1 MKRIKSIDIFRGLSM
16 IWMFLGH
23 LLAWWLIR
31 EDIWLSEVCF
41 AILDPLGASAFL
53 FIAGVSTTISYRNRC
68 IKAEF
73 KDDYN
78 MKMARNEYLFR
89 TLFIL
94 IIALIFNLF
103 TAIILN
109 NPLRIWSWNI
119 LQTIAFSLFMAWP
132 LLKTSKIFRIFLG
145 AITWI
150 ANQLILACLYPYR
163 GQPNF
168 YGVLYHLVYTNLE
181 LDPIFSFFTF
191 FLIGT
196 VMGDIIFDIYFLEN
210 QNERKIA
217 LKNRLFLPSLIFGT
231 ILIIFGIL
239 FEINMEYNFGYR
251 TLELPDFLNRGS
263 FSWMIYSL
271 GIELILLSTLAFL
284 EEFEIIK
291 TKKSY
296 KFIFYFS
303 YYSLTI
309 YLAHNLLY
317 FLFLVQL
324 NEINIWFFIT
334 CTIILVGLL
343 LRMIYKRWEDNA
355 SIKVQIARIS
365 LKLARMVEEKKKN
378 KKYSITL

>member
-1 MKRIKSIDIFRGLSM
+1 MV
-16 IWMFLGH
+16 WMFLGH

-53 FIAGVSTTISYRNRC
+53 FIAGVSTTISYRNRR

-89 TLFIL
+89 ALFIF
-94 IIALIFNLF
+94 IIALIFNLS

-109 NPLRIWSWNI
+109 NPLRIWSWNV
-119 LQTIAFSLFMAWP
+119 LQTIAFSLFMTWP
-132 LLKTSKIFRIFLG
+132 LLKTSKIFKIFLG

-168 YGVLYHLVYTNLE
+168 YGVLYHLVYNSLE
-181 LDPIFSFFTF
+181 SDPILSFFTF

-196 VMGDIIFDIYFLEN
+196 VIGDIIFDTYLIKN
-210 QNERKIA
+210 QKERRIS

-239 FEINMEYNFGYR
+239 FEINIEYNFGYR

-284 EEFEIIK
+284 EEFEIMK

-303 YYSLTI
+303 YYSLTV
-309 YLAHNLLY
+309 YLAHNPLY

-324 NEINIWFFIT
+324 NEINIWFFIGS
-334 CTIILVGLL
+334 TIILVGLIM
-343 LRMIYKRWEDNA
+343 RMIYKRWKDNA
-355 SIKVQIARIS
+355 SIKVQIGRIS